1 MFFQSTRKQKS
12 LWVIICF
19 AILTILTF
27 FFGNYIPRKYI
38 RLFYG
43 ITTLYEYS
51 LFAFFILCNIVS
63 KKFKRLILIGSILF
77 ISFLILYYTSASFKR
92 LDSLPIG
99 IESILILIYSSYFF
113 YEQINNPN
121 ILFIYNDYKFW
132 VVTGI
137 MIYISGSFFIY
148 IFANQIPEKELDL
161 YWSFTYIFLGI
172 MNILFS
178 IGILILGLKP
188 KQKHHTKPKANH
200 HYLDI
205 T

>member
-1 MFFQSTRKQKS
+1 M
-12 LWVIICF
+12 
-19 AILTILTF
+19 
-27 FFGNYIPRKYI
+27 
-38 RLFYG
+38 
-43 ITTLYEYS
+43 
-51 LFAFFILCNIVS
+51 
-63 KKFKRLILIGSILF
+63 F
-77 ISFLILYYTSASFKR
+77 ISLGFAVFLFLYFTLAQFKR

-99 IESILILIYSSYFF
+99 IESILILIFCFYFF

-121 ILFIYNDYKFW
+121 LLFIYNDYKFW

-137 MIYISGSFFIY
+137 MIYISGCFFIY
-148 IFANQIPEKELDL
+148 IFANQIPQKELRL

-172 MNILFS
+172 MNTFFS